1 MARIRGSQWDWSK
14 PVVEMF
20 EIFAW
25 ILDAL
30 VGWRYLLSSSFR
42 KQTHQRWR
50 VEGKAKAAIDIFF
63 GGLSVA
69 FTLLLLGTV
78 VVLIMGY

>member
-1 MARIRGSQWDWSK
+1 M
-14 PVVEMF
+14 VEIF
-20 EIFAW
+20 EVFAW

-30 VGWRYLLSSSFR
+30 AGWRYLLSPSFR

-69 FTLLLLGTV
+69 FTILLLGTV
-78 VVLIMGY
+78 VVLIKG